1 MHGVR
6 AAARAEIHMGH
17 LSFGAELPSPYGVKR
32 FLRRQRRFAVRAI
45 LADQRLHV
53 DCGRS
58 LTRIAFM
65 RIVLLT
71 LTVSVALSASIHGAC
86 ARAQASDVS
95 ARRLTAAYVPA
106 YPLKVSTNHR
116 FLVDQQG
123 VPFLMVGD
131 SPQNLVANVSP
142 VEAATYM
149 ANRRKYGINA
159 LWVNLLCGFYNGTC
173 NKDATTFDGVAP
185 FTAPR
190 DLSTPNPAYFAR
202 ADEMIREAAAHGM
215 LVLLDPIE
223 TSSWLPILRANGATK
238 AFLYG
243 QYLGKRYKEFPNII
257 WLHGND
263 FQTWRNSSDDAV
275 VQAVARGIRSIDPN
289 HLHTVEL
296 NYVTS
301 GSLDDPSWAPLIQ
314 VDAAYTYYPT
324 YAQVLTEYNRPN
336 FKPVILIEA
345 NYEFEHLQ
353 NTDGGSLQNLRRQ
366 EYWTMLSGAGGQL
379 YGSAYTWRLE
389 KGWESKLDSPGIA
402 QLGYMKDLFARR
414 RWYDLVPD
422 QSHNLVTAG
431 YGPVAGHIGRFLVH
445 VGRAPGMRSR
455 LLELVKRLSGFG
467 SLGANNC
474 VTAAQTPDGSLMIAY
489 LPSLRT
495 VTVAMSRFA
504 APVAGHWYDPTNGKY
519 LAVSSSLLKN
529 AGARRFTPPG
539 PNGAGDGDWVL
550 VLGD

>member
-1 MHGVR
+1 
-6 AAARAEIHMGH
+6 
-17 LSFGAELPSPYGVKR
+17 
-32 FLRRQRRFAVRAI
+32 
-45 LADQRLHV
+45 
-53 DCGRS
+53 
-58 LTRIAFM
+58 
-65 RIVLLT
+65 
-71 LTVSVALSASIHGAC
+71 
-86 ARAQASDVS
+86 
-95 ARRLTAAYVPA
+95 
-106 YPLKVSTNHR
+106 
-116 FLVDQQG
+116 
-123 VPFLMVGD
+123 
-131 SPQNLVANVSP
+131 
-142 VEAATYM
+142 
-149 ANRRKYGINA
+149 
-159 LWVNLLCGFYNGTC
+159 
-173 NKDATTFDGVAP
+173 
-185 FTAPR
+185 
-190 DLSTPNPAYFAR
+190 
-202 ADEMIREAAAHGM
+202 
-215 LVLLDPIE
+215 
-223 TSSWLPILRANGATK
+223 
-238 AFLYG
+238 
-243 QYLGKRYKEFPNII
+243 
-257 WLHGND
+257 
-263 FQTWRNSSDDAV
+263 
-275 VQAVARGIRSIDPN
+275 
-289 HLHTVEL
+289 
-296 NYVTS
+296 
-301 GSLDDPSWAPLIQ
+301 
-314 VDAAYTYYPT
+314 
-324 YAQVLTEYNRPN
+324 
-336 FKPVILIEA
+336 
-345 NYEFEHLQ
+345 
-353 NTDGGSLQNLRRQ
+353 
-366 EYWTMLSGAGGQL
+366 MLSGAGGQL